1 MKPDNFLVGVNQKK
15 STIYMIDFG
24 LSKRYRDPKTNEHIP
39 YRDNKSLTGT
49 ARYASVN
56 THIGIE
62 QARRDDLES
71 IGYILLYFLKGSLPW
86 QGLAGKNKNDKYDK
100 IREKKCQT
108 TVEQLSKG
116 VPEEFMKYI
125 QYCRNLQFEEKPDYN
140 YLRGL
145 FKTMMQ
151 RQGYEY
157 DGQFDWILKKEGK
170 QDAVQALMTKEE

>member
-1 MKPDNFLVGVNQKK
+1 VIKLFEYFEDERNVYLVQELCQGGELFDRIVENEYFTEILAAKTFRQILMALNYCHSQNIVHRDLKPENFLFYDK
-15 STIYMIDFG
+15 SEGSDLKIIDFG

-100 IREKKCQT
+100 IREKKC
-108 TVEQLSKG
+108 
-116 VPEEFMKYI
+116 
-125 QYCRNLQFEEKPDYN
+125 
-140 YLRGL
+140 
-145 FKTMMQ
+145 
-151 RQGYEY
+151 
-157 DGQFDWILKKEGK
+157 
-170 QDAVQALMTKEE
+170 